1 MPSRDARH
9 RSSDWE
15 RWRVHT
21 ITEQA
26 GTRRG
31 SIGTDRRAGTLASLG
46 RSAAPPDGE
55 QTRSSTYIDDC
66 IQGTVMI
73 AMGSRAEPINL
84 GSSELVTINQLVDF
98 GRRDRPRGAGACTQ
112 GGRGP
117 E

>member
-1 MPSRDARH
+1 
-9 RSSDWE
+9 
-15 RWRVHT
+15 VHT

-31 SIGTDRRAGTLASLG
+31 SIGTDRRAGTLAPLG

-84 GSSELVTINQLVDF
+84 GSSELVTINQLVSLVEEIADVELERQYRLDAHQGVR
-98 GRRDRPRGAGACTQ
+98 GRNK
-112 GGRGP
+112 
-117 E
+117 